1 LNVDDGLR
9 RVLCSR
15 FVVVPLVLAFGI
27 GGWNAWIALHNDGLV
42 RGRVLTADGAPVA
55 GAVVRIM
62 EQNFTTNSERGNV
75 VSGADGAFLITDN
88 RSHNIQLR
96 AEKDGVGRSEQKVVR
111 LFFRAQNVTLDA
123 PLVLQ
128 PLLR

>member
-1 LNVDDGLR
+1 MNPYLR
-9 RVLCSR
+9 RVLSSR
-15 FVVVPLVLAFGI
+15 FVVVPLVLAVGI
-27 GGWNAWIALHNDGLV
+27 GGWNAWIAFHNDGIV
-42 RGRVLTADGAPVA
+42 RGQVLTANAVPVA

-75 VSGADGAFLITDN
+75 VSGVDGQFLITNN

-96 AEKDGVGRSEQKVVR
+96 AEKDGVGRSEQKLVR

-128 PLLR
+128 PLPR

>member
-1 LNVDDGLR
+1 MNAELR
-9 RVLCSR
+9 RAFASR
-15 FVVVPLVLAFGI
+15 FVIVPLVLTIGI
-27 GGWNAWIALHNDGLV
+27 GGWNAWVAMHNDGIV
-42 RGRVLTADGAPVA
+42 RGQVLTADGAPVA
-55 GAVVRIM
+55 GAKVRIM

-75 VSGADGAFLITDN
+75 VTGADGRFLITDN

-96 AEKDGVGRSEQKVVR
+96 AEKDAVGRSQQKVVR

-128 PLLR
+128 PLSR